1 MVVVQLDQIGDIKMA
16 EVDVSKEKNKDKDKN
31 KPKKPD
37 TTTKKPDKVR
47 DVQKLRTPIKIPMFG
62 NKMDK
67 FQQGQLK
74 INELSSRFDKA
85 AKKQLGSA
93 MKPSSA
99 SSGIL
104 QKIKKDIK
112 KSREAVVK
120 QQQQKKKP
128 KSNKPSFTQEIKKRI
143 SKSGM
148 GNLMIGSRIKQGL
161 TQGLTGGGGGAY
173 RTVQKLK
180 GMFNI

>member
-16 EVDVSKEKNKDKDKN
+16 EVDVSKNKTKTKT
-31 KPKKPD
+31 KKPD

-47 DVQKLRTPIKIPMFG
+47 DVQKLRTPIKIPVFSNP

-67 FQQGQLK
+67 FQQGQVK

-104 QKIKKDIK
+104 QKIKKDIN
-112 KSREAVVK
+112 KSREAVVQ
-120 QQQQKKKP
+120 QQQQKKQPPKP
-128 KSNKPSFTQEIKKRI
+128 KKT
-143 SKSGM
+143 
-148 GNLMIGSRIKQGL
+148 GSR
-161 TQGLTGGGGGAY
+161 GGGGGSYITNVLNIGKKAGTAGY
-173 RTVQKLK
+173 RAVRQFLS
-180 GMFNI
+180 